1 MSSALPGEP
10 GPTLAAIWDRLTEGE
25 QYALALHLLGE
36 TSADWLSTTL
46 RKFGHDVSATTIR
59 TYRRAIRQEGGPS
72 ERAA

>member
-10 GPTLAAIWDRLTEGE
+10 GPTLVTIWERLTEGE
-25 QYALALHLLGE
+25 RYALAPHLLGE

-46 RKFGHDVSATTIR
+46 RRFGHDVSATTIR
-59 TYRRAIRQEGGPS
+59 TYRRAIRQEGGSS